1 MSRFWI
7 FLILISI
14 YGHDCHVKSKNSTSK
29 PFQKPNGKSWLGLG
43 VFKLR
48 QFKVL
53 SRANEQIQQKIQ
65 DELDKIKEG
74 VLVRE
79 EEMRRKIYKTHLLP
93 YELGSSVLRDF
104 LTNRI

>member
-1 MSRFWI
+1 LAYS
-7 FLILISI
+7 
-14 YGHDCHVKSKNSTSK
+14 
-29 PFQKPNGKSWLGLG
+29 
-43 VFKLR
+43 LR

-65 DELDKIKEG
+65 DELDRIKEG

-79 EEMRRKIYKTHLLP
+79 EEKRRKIYKTHLLP
-93 YELGSSVLRDF
+93 YEHGSSVLRDF